1 MSDDEKRKCDLCG
14 NEPGFLRYHVDGT
27 KRVLMLG
34 RTCAA
39 WVNAQARE
47 ERHAR

>member
-1 MSDDEKRKCDLCG
+1 MPESDRMCDLCG
-14 NEPGFLRYHVDGT
+14 NEPGFLAFHVEGR
-27 KRVLMLG
+27 KLPLMLG

-47 ERHAR
+47 ERRHA